1 MPVKVRSAFLLPRGK
16 GLRYSEIAAEMEIS
30 TSMVEKYI
38 IQALKFIREEIKPWL
53 FGDHT
58 AR

>member
-38 IQALKFIREEIKPWL
+38 IQALKFIREEIKP
-53 FGDHT
+53 
-58 AR
+58 